1 MTATALRTRSA
12 LLFCVL
18 LSGLV
23 AAATTPASLPTTASR
38 TGGAVELDPALS
50 GITTGDVNLIVRARP
65 GAVREAV
72 RAVIGAGGMVTKDLP
87 IVNGFAATVP
97 AHEIGGLAR
106 VAGVYTLTLDRKVAV
121 SEGGNPPSADSV
133 YRKVVR
139 ADDTNNAGYKGQGIT
154 VAVVDTGITEVA
166 DLAGRIVPVDNEGLF
181 GGTSPCK
188 NFSGEETCD
197 DSYGHGTFIAG
208 IIAGNGAASGG
219 ARKGVA
225 PQAKLL
231 SVKIAGRTGAAD
243 VSTLLAALQW
253 VVSYRSTY
261 NIKVLN
267 LSLGTNG
274 TQSYRTDPLNY
285 AVQKAWDAGIVVVVS
300 AGNLGPEPGTVSK
313 PGDDPWVITVGATDD
328 RGTPGLGD
336 DLLPNFSAHG
346 PTGADGMAKPDVA
359 APGGHIVSLRAPGS
373 EIDTR
378 FPNYIDGAYRKGS
391 GTSMSA
397 AVVSGSVA
405 LMLQRNPSWTP
416 DRVKYA
422 LANTTR
428 NAASDDV
435 MAVGSGTVDA
445 YTAAFAAPS
454 GYANAG
460 LDRSSGLG
468 PLDLSRGTVQVQA
481 EDAGGT
487 VVSGLLTLQLLV
499 FDPISYTTL
508 PWTPL
513 TWSLSQ
519 WYGAAWYGAAWYGAA
534 WYGAAW
540 YGAAWYGAAWYEQPN
555 GAAWYGAAWYGGAW
569 YGAWE

>member
-1 MTATALRTRSA
+1 MTATTQRARFALA
-12 LLFCVL
+12 FVVLAGLLAVATPSIL
-18 LSGLV
+18 P
-23 AAATTPASLPTTASR
+23 AAARGA
-38 TGGAVELDPALS
+38 GGAVEVDPALS
-50 GITTGDVNLIVRARP
+50 SITGGDVNLIVRARP

-72 RAVIGAGGMVTKDLP
+72 RAVTGAGGSVTKPLP
-87 IVNGFAATVP
+87 IVDGFAATVP
-97 AHEIGGLAR
+97 ASELGTLSR
-106 VAGVYTLTLDRKVAV
+106 VASIYTLTLDRKVAV
-121 SEGGNPPSADSV
+121 AEGGNPETPNSV
-133 YRKVVR
+133 YRKVVK
-139 ADDTNNAGYKGQGIT
+139 ADSVNNAGYKGQGIT

-166 DLAGRIVPVDNEGLF
+166 DLSGRIVDVSNGGLL

-188 NFSGEETCD
+188 NFSGEATCD

-219 ARKGVA
+219 AWKGVA

-253 VVSYRSTY
+253 IVSYRIAY

-285 AVQKAWDAGIVVVVS
+285 AVEKAWDAGIVVVVS
-300 AGNLGPEPGTVSK
+300 AGNLGPQPGTISK

-328 RGTPGLGD
+328 QGTNGLGD
-336 DLLPNFSAHG
+336 DTLPNFSAHG
-346 PTGADGMAKPDVA
+346 PTAADGVAKPDVA

-373 EIDTR
+373 EIDAR

-397 AVVSGSVA
+397 AVVSGTAA

-416 DRVKYA
+416 NRVKYA
-422 LANTTR
+422 LAQTTR
-428 NAASDDV
+428 QAASNDQ
-435 MAVGSGTVDA
+435 MAVGSGIVDA
-445 YTAAFAAPS
+445 YAAAFSAPA
-454 GYANAG
+454 GTANAG

-468 PLDLSRGTVQVQA
+468 SLDMSRGTVQVEA
-481 EDAGGT
+481 DDVPPT
-487 VVSGLLTLQLLV
+487 LISGLLTLQLLLY
-499 FDPISYTTL
+499 DPLTYVGV

-513 TWSLSQ
+513 TWQVSQ
-519 WYGAAWYGAAWYGAA
+519 WNGAAWYGAAWYGAA

-540 YGAAWYGAAWYEQPN
+540 YGAAWYGQPD